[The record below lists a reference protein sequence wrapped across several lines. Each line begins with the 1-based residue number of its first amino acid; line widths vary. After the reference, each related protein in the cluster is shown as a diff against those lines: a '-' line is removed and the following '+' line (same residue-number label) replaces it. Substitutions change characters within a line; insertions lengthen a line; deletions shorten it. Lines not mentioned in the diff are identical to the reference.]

1 MKTVKVTIKQIA
13 ECVGVSPSTVSRV
26 LSGRGERLIS
36 EQTRQR
42 VLRAAEELGY
52 QPHLAARSLVTGRT
66 STVALWMYH
75 LYTAFHAQ
83 VVHLVETSLWRS
95 GYEMLIRQVGH
106 QSEPPRHGWGR
117 VDGII
122 GFECVG
128 ALRCV
133 QKHSRRRPV
142 PVVSMGAYYLADVD
156 HVGVDLYTGTAQAVQ
171 HLIQQ
176 GCRRVT
182 YLVNAESRHPG
193 DARRDAYDAV
203 MEEAGLRREYIVS
216 VDQSRAAA
224 AAAVAAHVEQFGLPD
239 AIFCHNDEMALGAY
253 RSLRLLGVRV
263 PEDVALVGCDG
274 IEDTEYVEVPLTTIR
289 QPLEEMCRLAC
300 EFLQRRMAQPDIPL
314 QSAVLLP
321 QLLVRESSLR
331 GR

>member
-1 MKTVKVTIKQIA
+1 MKVTIKQIA

-66 STVALWMYH
+66 GTVALWMYH

-83 VVHLVETSLWRS
+83 VVHLVETALWRS

-128 ALRCV
+128 ALRFV

-156 HVGVDLYTGTAQAVQ
+156 HVGVDLYTGAVQAVQ
-171 HLIQQ
+171 HLIEQ
-176 GCRRVT
+176 GCHRVA

-203 MEEAGLRREYIVS
+203 MQEAGLRREYIVCGG
-216 VDQSRAAA
+216 QSRAGP
-224 AAAVAAHVEQFGLPD
+224 AAAVAADGGQVGLPG
-239 AIFCHNDEMALGAY
+239 AIFLPHWQMAVGAG
-253 RSLRLLGVRV
+253 RSSLLLGGGGS
-263 PEDVALVGCDG
+263 DGGALVGCDG
-274 IEDTEYVEVPLTTIR
+274 IEDTEYLEVPLSTIR
-289 QPLEEMCRLAC
+289 QPLEEMCQLAC
-300 EFLQRRMAQPDIPL
+300 QFLQRRMAQPDIPL

-321 QLLVRESSLR
+321 QLVVRESSLR
-331 GR
+331 RR

>member
-1 MKTVKVTIKQIA
+1 MKVTIKQIA

-42 VLRAAEELGY
+42 VLLAAEELGY
-52 QPHLAARSLVTGRT
+52 QPHMAARSLVTGRT
-66 STVALWMYH
+66 CTVALWMHH
-75 LYTAFHAQ
+75 LYTAFHAR
-83 VVHLVETSLWRS
+83 VVHLVETTLWQS
-95 GYEMLIRQVGH
+95 GYEMLVRQVGH
-106 QSEPPRHGWGR
+106 LSEPPRPSWGR

-122 GFECVG
+122 GFECLS
-128 ALRCV
+128 ALRLMHNLV
-133 QKHSRRRPV
+133 RRRSA
-142 PVVSMGAYYLADVD
+142 PVVSMGAYYLTDID
-156 HVGVDLYTGTAQAVQ
+156 HVGVDLYAGAMQAVQ
-171 HLIQQ
+171 HLIDQ
-176 GCRRVT
+176 GCRRVA

-203 MEEAGLRREYIVS
+203 MQEAGLRREYIVA

-263 PEDVALVGCDG
+263 PDEVALIGCDG
-274 IEDTEYVEVPLTTIR
+274 IEDTEYLEVPLTTVR

-300 EFLQRRMAQPDIPL
+300 EFLQRRMAQPDIPV

-321 QLLVRESSLR
+321 QLVVRESSLR
-331 GR
+331 RR